1 MRRLDHVPERV
12 AVLGDVDDE
21 RVDVYQVLSER
32 EREHRKLLAVTAESP
47 GCAPHDEAF
56 CSLRLGG
63 PRAGAVD
70 HLHEHGDA
78 VALGDRLA
86 QPPRARHGP

>member
-1 MRRLDHVPERV
+1 MRGLDHVPERV

-21 RVDVYQVLSER
+21 RVDVYHVLPDANASTATAAV
-32 EREHRKLLAVTAESP
+32 LAEPSGP
-47 GCAPHDEAF
+47 APHDESF
-56 CSLRLGG
+56 CSLLLGG

-70 HLHEHGDA
+70 DLHEHGDA